1 MPLFAYVISG
11 PRVGESPTAWHDR
24 GAILWRERQVAPPDL
39 SNRSG
44 PMRLTRFTDNALRR
58 LIYLAR
64 HPGRT
69 VRVSEVARGMAMSED
84 HLLKVVRRLNE
95 LGYVSTVRGRH
106 GGVRLA
112 MEPQAVVIADVIRAT
127 EESFA
132 LVPCFLPGPARCP
145 ITSWCV
151 LPGALGEA
159 LEAFF
164 HVLGR
169 YTLSDLVRR
178 ERGAGLIVAEPAA

>member
-1 MPLFAYVISG
+1 
-11 PRVGESPTAWHDR
+11 
-24 GAILWRERQVAPPDL
+24 
-39 SNRSG
+39 
-44 PMRLTRFTDNALRR
+44 MRLTRFADNALRC

-64 HPGRT
+64 DPDRT

-112 MEPQAVVIADVIRAT
+112 MEPRDVVIADVIRAT

-132 LVPCFLPGPARCP
+132 LVPCFVPGPERCP

-151 LPGALGEA
+151 LPRALDEA

-164 HVLGR
+164 QVLGR
-169 YTLSDLVRR
+169 YSLADLATR
-178 ERGAGLIVAEPAA
+178 EWGAGRIAEDPAA